1 MKTQITNLIAAL
13 STTLTTVGIQFK
25 DANGLPFGRTYTY
38 KTDLEL
44 KVGDE
49 VVVDAPS
56 TGLTVVV
63 VSEVHTLAD
72 IDANAA
78 YKYKWVVTKVD
89 LDAHEERLAK
99 EDELAE
105 EFAKIQQKV
114 TRMRKIKELK
124 EALGFSE
131 DQECEE
137 LSALLAKI
145 NAQ

>member
-1 MKTQITNLIAAL
+1 
-13 STTLTTVGIQFK
+13 
-25 DANGLPFGRTYTY
+25 
-38 KTDLEL
+38 
-44 KVGDE
+44 
-49 VVVDAPS
+49 
-56 TGLTVVV
+56 
-63 VSEVHTLAD
+63 
-72 IDANAA
+72 
-78 YKYKWVVTKVD
+78 VTKVD